1 MPGFTDAVAN
11 RYQLSVIDSE
21 DRVYTEKVITFNSNA
36 YGSILVKTDK
46 PIYKPSQVG
55 KYPMQLMNNT
65 IEQLMYP
72 FLL

>member
-11 RYQLSVIDSE
+11 QYQLSVVDSE
-21 DRVYTEKVITFNSNA
+21 DRVYTEKTITFNSDA

-55 KYPMQLMNNT
+55 KYLLPATN
-65 IEQLMYP
+65 EQYN
-72 FLL
+72 